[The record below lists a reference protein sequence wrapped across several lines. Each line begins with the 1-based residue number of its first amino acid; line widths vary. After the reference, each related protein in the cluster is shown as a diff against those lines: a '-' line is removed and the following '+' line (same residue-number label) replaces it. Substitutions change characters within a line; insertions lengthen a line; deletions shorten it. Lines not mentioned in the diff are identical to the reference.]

1 MGQEKYA
8 SFKLCAL
15 RLAACLAPNIP
26 EIFQVFV
33 LCSVQVSSSSAC
45 VGVKKRGGGTMAK
58 TELLYPQNAR
68 HR

>member
-1 MGQEKYA
+1 MCSQKCKGNSMGQEKYA

-33 LCSVQVSSSSAC
+33 LCSVQAP
-45 VGVKKRGGGTMAK
+45 A
-58 TELLYPQNAR
+58 
-68 HR
+68 